1 MLIVLQ
7 IRLQNNKMIIEIFR
21 CFIYPRA
28 LDRMGV
34 KISQRDISTLFEG
47 MDRRNSGSV
56 DLLSLVE
63 IVYPKGE
70 RRTGPRSGDGTR
82 GEGGSASGSGSRE
95 RRGDRENERDR
106 DKDREREREKR
117 VELKRNESRIMFRD
131 RPDILQ
137 EILLQMRAV
146 NKERG

>member
-1 MLIVLQ
+1 
-7 IRLQNNKMIIEIFR
+7 
-21 CFIYPRA
+21 
-28 LDRMGV
+28 MGV
-34 KISQRDISTLFEG
+34 KISQRDIATLFEG
-47 MDRRNSGSV
+47 MDRRNSGSI

-70 RRTGPRSGDGTR
+70 RRTDPRSRDGSR
-82 GEGGSASGSGSRE
+82 GGQGGSGSRE
-95 RRGDRENERDR
+95 RRSDRENDRERGREGDRDR
-106 DKDREREREKR
+106 DSERGER
-117 VELKRNESRIMFRD
+117 VELKRNESRIMLRD